1 MCVAGP
7 PRLVCASP
15 APLDHLRVA
24 AAVAVLDVACPPSID
39 GLGRRF
45 WFVLVDRQAVHS
57 HPSYFGQ
64 CSHHLISAVPT
75 RRRRRVQMVPRTF
88 RGGGGTYE
96 TAEAQFRV
104 MEKVQDSNT
113 ILGCKGWKLE
123 KFEIDW

>member
-1 MCVAGP
+1 
-7 PRLVCASP
+7 
-15 APLDHLRVA
+15 
-24 AAVAVLDVACPPSID
+24 
-39 GLGRRF
+39 
-45 WFVLVDRQAVHS
+45 
-57 HPSYFGQ
+57 
-64 CSHHLISAVPT
+64 
-75 RRRRRVQMVPRTF
+75 MVPRTF